1 MRPSIGQHV
10 RVLYDFET
18 SKKGEITLL
27 TGDIIQITEVVD
39 DNWLRGRLSGAEGI
53 FPSNFVESITL
64 PSVQPGQKIFAGVDE
79 FRADQDGDL
88 GINRG
93 DIIVGLQQLDDN
105 WWQGSCGSN
114 TGIFP
119 LTCVVELVGDDP
131 LSEADHRSS
140 QQCGSLTE
148 HICARALVDI
158 TPQIDGELGFG
169 IGDVITIS
177 EIIDSDWYMG
187 QFGGKEGLV
196 SSVCVE
202 LLEDVEISKS
212 NAGHATE
219 NHVQETRSSSA
230 LGGESSQANQLNVSS
245 FSSEN
250 TRSYDTEITP
260 YARTIYPFQGQ
271 SQDELSF
278 GANEIVTLIQHVDS
292 EWIEGELDGR
302 IALFPAGYV
311 EIIVDCPYA
320 ETEQSQDF
328 GQVQPDPSAPTQ
340 PYSAPSESSA
350 APVEASSDVAES
362 CSIGSTDSD
371 QLGLVLHKFEG
382 EVDGDLKVSEG
393 DTVIVVQVLDG
404 NWIQA
409 RDESG
414 HIGLVPLNHVQVIGE
429 GPRHVPPSDVD
440 NVIQTSEPVVPIPKE
455 NGVSSN
461 RDTSC
466 VKTPENNNHEQDVEK
481 LKIGRADEEFSAP
494 QPVTEKPM
502 LKPKPA
508 VKPKLAPK
516 PVIKPKPLVLT
527 PKPFTKPSGMSTSL
541 SVGHVSSPTEKS
553 VFKGINTSKSLNS
566 LIEEQLRSAKT
577 ESGEINRSRSS
588 STKSS
593 GSNSSTGSF
602 KKQDS
607 LNSFPQESNA
617 QRSRPNSMVSDRSSR
632 PGSEAFEDIASLD
645 QHEGNTSVISQF
657 SDVSQQPNDQSVQ
670 FSANSYQFST
680 DLPPAQSPK
689 PKDANGFI
697 NSAFVKDHDDPHTLQ
712 MSLPARPPPPVPSVK
727 GSKSK
732 TRLPP
737 VRAPPP
743 RPSAPRPAQPVKAPP
758 MSAGSSKPHPIPL
771 RPAPP
776 VPKGPPKMP
785 TRPTPV
791 RPSMPNAPRR
801 PPPRPPPSDL
811 MSFSPE
817 KDTSQDVD
825 DEVNAEVVAELKGRI
840 AEIQKDIQSYEKSC
854 GELTLMLQQVGEEGR
869 EEILETLDDQ
879 RANVQGL
886 TEELTNLRQ
895 NLHQLCPAELRQYQA
910 EQEAQRRREEAKRK
924 MEEDKKKQEEQKQK
938 RREKR
943 ENVIAELLATEKDY
957 LRDLHLCIDTFL
969 GPAAEKVP
977 GVEMEVVF
985 GNIEEIADVSQS
997 FLTMLEGCIN
1007 GKTFEEQIIG
1017 PNFVHFSEDMK
1028 NTYAPYC
1035 RNHDTVITLM
1045 EKYTDNVEVKEYF
1058 GRMITKLREQTNVFD
1073 LESLLIKPIQ
1083 RILKYPLLLN
1093 ELFKSTEDDHKDKH
1107 EIVKAIN
1114 AMTDVATAINEYK
1127 RRKDLVFKYKKD
1139 SDQRFSE
1146 KIAKFNFHSIR
1157 KKSSRMRGRLSTNLG
1172 LGLQTRDENFEREEV
1187 RFRHIEKAVRVFQ
1200 KNVSMYMDHMQE
1212 CVGAEES
1219 LVADIVDLYDG
1230 QPSEEVK
1237 MYKEVQC
1244 KIVGPLLHT
1253 FRCTVEEQV
1262 LVPLSQ
1268 LIQMFDGPN
1277 NVIEKRF
1284 DKMLDYDSQFRK
1296 AKDNEKND
1304 ALQTAKND
1312 YEAMNAQLLDELPK
1326 LFGLAF
1332 QMLTDCMGAFTKAQK
1347 TFTDQTLKATYTLVQ
1362 LPLLLSSDAGVIETF
1377 NMNHTT
1383 ALDKVSALMFIPRG
1397 FNPKMD
1403 SLKLDK
1409 KQKRMSV
1416 DQGSAGRTVP
1426 AAGSSSPQSDSQR
1439 VYLRQIYPEAKL
1451 HRVGYTYAAL
1461 DLMDLSLN
1469 EGVMVGVIKD
1479 QDPMGNKDKWFVDD
1493 GVQKGF
1499 VPKKILSPWAGE
1511 VAGGGVGGTGSSP
1524 SGSLNSLM
1532 MEEGLEGLGNDTMSD
1547 IISLSSTASQAPVY
1561 PSLTPEPVPEAS
1573 PEQYYYAEFA
1583 FQSRGASEVSMF
1595 EGQVV
1600 TVIAKADQEG
1610 NTEWWLVDADGK
1622 RGYAPANYLRP
1633 MS

>member
-1 MRPSIGQHV
+1 MRPSVGQHV

-39 DNWLRGRLSGAEGI
+39 DNWLRGRLNGTEGI

-64 PSVQPGQKIFAGVDE
+64 PSLQPGQKIFAGVDE
-79 FRADQDGDL
+79 FQPAQDGDL

-93 DIIVGLQQLDDN
+93 DIIVGLHQLDDN
-105 WWQGSCGSN
+105 WWHGSCGGN

-119 LTCVVELVGDDP
+119 LTCVTELVDP
-131 LSEADHRSS
+131 LSKADQRSS
-140 QQCGSLTE
+140 QQKGLLSE
-148 HICARALVDI
+148 PICARALVDI
-158 TPQIDGELGFG
+158 TPQLDGEIGFG
-169 IGDVITIS
+169 IGDVITIT

-202 LLEDVEISKS
+202 LLEDVKISES

-219 NHVQETRSSSA
+219 NHVQENQTSSS
-230 LGGESSQANQLNVSS
+230 LGSESSQENQLNVSS

-260 YARTIYPFQGQ
+260 YARTIYAFQGQ

-278 GANEIVTLIQHVDS
+278 AANEIVTLIQHVDS

-302 IALFPAGYV
+302 IGLFPTGYV

-320 ETEQSQDF
+320 ETGQIQDL
-328 GQVQPDPSAPTQ
+328 GQVQPDPPAQQYPPPT
-340 PYSAPSESSA
+340 ESTSV
-350 APVEASSDVAES
+350 PVTASSDLAES

-371 QLGLVLHKFEG
+371 QLGLVLHNFEG

-393 DTVIVVQVLDG
+393 DTVIIVQMLDG

-409 RDESG
+409 RDETG
-414 HIGLVPLNHVQVIGE
+414 HVGLVPLNHVQVIGE
-429 GPRHVPPSDVD
+429 GPRHLPSDVD
-440 NVIQTSEPVVPIPKE
+440 NVIQTSEPTVPIHKE

-461 RDTSC
+461 LETSRA
-466 VKTPENNNHEQDVEK
+466 KTPENNNRKEDVEK
-481 LKIGRADEEFSAP
+481 LKKDGTDRESSAP
-494 QPVTEKPM
+494 QPATEKPR

-516 PVIKPKPLVLT
+516 PVIKPKPVVLT
-527 PKPFTKPSGMSTSL
+527 PKPYTKPSGMSTSL
-541 SVGHVSSPTEKS
+541 SVGHVSSPKEKN
-553 VFKGINTSKSLNS
+553 VFKGINASKSLNS
-566 LIEEQLRSAKT
+566 LIEEQLRTAKT
-577 ESGEINRSRSS
+577 ESEEIDRSRSS
-588 STKSS
+588 STRSS
-593 GSNSSTGSF
+593 ESSPGSI

-607 LNSFPQESNA
+607 LIESSV
-617 QRSRPNSMVSDRSSR
+617 QRSRPGSIISDKSSR
-632 PGSEAFEDIASLD
+632 PGSDAFEDLANLD
-645 QHEGNTSVISQF
+645 QLVHEGNTSVTSQF
-657 SDVSQQPNDQSVQ
+657 SENSDQSLN
-670 FSANSYQFST
+670 FSANSYQFNT
-680 DLPPAQSPK
+680 DLPPASSPK

-697 NSAFVKDHDDPHTLQ
+697 NSAFVKDHDDPHTLH

-732 TRLPP
+732 TRIPP
-737 VRAPPP
+737 LRAPPP
-743 RPSAPRPAQPVKAPP
+743 RPSAPRPAQPAKATLL
-758 MSAGSSKPHPIPL
+758 SAGSSKPHPVPL

-785 TRPTPV
+785 NRPAPL
-791 RPSMPNAPRR
+791 RPSIPNAPRR

-817 KDTSQDVD
+817 KDTSPDVE

-854 GELTLMLQQVGEEGR
+854 SELTLMLQQVGEDGR

-924 MEEDKKKQEEQKQK
+924 MEEDKKRQEEQKQK

-969 GPAAEKVP
+969 GPSAEKVP
-977 GVEMEVVF
+977 GVDMEVVF
-985 GNIEEIADVSQS
+985 GNIEEIAEVSQKL
-997 FLTMLEGCIN
+997 LTMLEGCIN
-1007 GKTFEEQIIG
+1007 GKTFEEQLIG

-1035 RNHDTVITLM
+1035 RNHDAVITLM

-1058 GRMITKLREQTNVFD
+1058 TRIITKLREQTNVFD
-1073 LESLLIKPIQ
+1073 LESLLIKPVQ

-1093 ELFKSTEDDHKDKH
+1093 ELFKSTEDDHKDKQ

-1200 KNVSMYMDHMQE
+1200 KNVSTYMDLMQE
-1212 CVGAEES
+1212 RVGAEES

-1237 MYKEVQC
+1237 MYKEVQG

-1326 LFGLAF
+1326 LFHLAF

-1362 LPLLLSSDAGVIETF
+1362 LPLLLTSDASVIETF
-1377 NMNHTT
+1377 NMNHST
-1383 ALDKVSALMFIPRG
+1383 ALDRVSTLMFIPRG

-1403 SLKLDK
+1403 SIKPDK
-1409 KQKRMSV
+1409 KLKRMSL
-1416 DQGSAGRTVP
+1416 DQGSTGRTVP

-1439 VYLRQIYPEAKL
+1439 VYLRQLYPTAKL
-1451 HRVGYTYAAL
+1451 YRVGYTYSAL

-1469 EGVMVGVIKD
+1469 EGIMVGVIKD

-1493 GVQKGF
+1493 GVNKGF
-1499 VPKKILSPWAGE
+1499 VPKKILSPWSGE
-1511 VAGGGVGGTGSSP
+1511 VPGGGVGGAGSSP
-1524 SGSLNSLM
+1524 SGSLNSLI
-1532 MEEGLEGLGNDTMSD
+1532 MEEGLESLGNDTMSD
-1547 IISLSSTASQAPVY
+1547 IISLSSTASQAQVY
-1561 PSLTPEPVPEAS
+1561 PSLTPEPVPEAQ

-1583 FQSRGASEVSMF
+1583 FQSRSASEVSMF

-1600 TVIAKADQEG
+1600 TVIAKSDQEG

>member
-39 DNWLRGRLSGAEGI
+39 DNWLRGRLNGAEGI

-64 PSVQPGQKIFAGVDE
+64 PSLQPGQKIFAGVDE
-79 FRADQDGDL
+79 FQAGQDGDL

-93 DIIVGLQQLDDN
+93 DIIVGLHQLDDN
-105 WWQGSCGSN
+105 WWQGSCGGN

-119 LTCVVELVGDDP
+119 LTCVTELLDP
-131 LSEADHRSS
+131 PAKADQRSS
-140 QQCGSLTE
+140 QQKGSLSE
-148 HICARALVDI
+148 PICARAMVDI

-169 IGDVITIS
+169 IGDVITIT

-202 LLEDVEISKS
+202 LLEDVIISES
-212 NAGHATE
+212 NAGHTTE
-219 NHVQETRSSSA
+219 NHVQENQTSSA
-230 LGGESSQANQLNVSS
+230 LGNEISQANQLNVSS

-260 YARTIYPFQGQ
+260 YARTIYAFQGQ

-278 GANEIVTLIQHVDS
+278 AANEIVTLIQHVDS

-302 IALFPAGYV
+302 IGLFPAGYV

-320 ETEQSQDF
+320 ETGQIQDL
-328 GQVQPDPSAPTQ
+328 GQVQPDSPAQQYSAPTESS
-340 PYSAPSESSA
+340 SAPA
-350 APVEASSDVAES
+350 TASSDLAES

-371 QLGLVLHKFEG
+371 QLGLVLHNFEG

-393 DTVIVVQVLDG
+393 DTVIVVQILDG

-409 RDESG
+409 RDETG
-414 HIGLVPLNHVQVIGE
+414 HVGLVPLNHVQVIGE
-429 GPRHVPPSDVD
+429 GPRHLPSDVD
-440 NVIQTSEPVVPIPKE
+440 NVIQTSEPIVPIHKE

-461 RDTSC
+461 LDTSC
-466 VKTPENNNHEQDVEK
+466 EKTPEINNHKEDVEK
-481 LKIGRADEEFSAP
+481 LKKDGTDEESSTPRPA
-494 QPVTEKPM
+494 TEKPR

-516 PVIKPKPLVLT
+516 PVIKPKPIVLT
-527 PKPFTKPSGMSTSL
+527 PKPYTETLRNVHSL
-541 SVGHVSSPTEKS
+541 SVGHVSSPKEKN

-566 LIEEQLRSAKT
+566 LIEEQLTSAKT
-577 ESGEINRSRSS
+577 ESDELNRSRSS
-588 STKSS
+588 STRSS
-593 GSNSSTGSF
+593 ESSPGSI

-607 LNSFPQESNA
+607 LTESNV
-617 QRSRPNSMVSDRSSR
+617 QRSRPGSIISDKSSR
-632 PGSEAFEDIASLD
+632 PGSDAFEDLASLD
-645 QHEGNTSVISQF
+645 QLVHEGNASVTSQYSE
-657 SDVSQQPNDQSVQ
+657 VSQQNSDQSVH
-670 FSANSYQFST
+670 FSDNSYQFNT
-680 DLPPAQSPK
+680 DLPPPQSPK

-732 TRLPP
+732 TRVPP
-737 VRAPPP
+737 LRAPPP
-743 RPSAPRPAQPVKAPP
+743 RPSAPRPAQPAKATPL
-758 MSAGSSKPHPIPL
+758 SAGSSKPHPIPL

-785 TRPTPV
+785 NRPAPV
-791 RPSMPNAPRR
+791 RPSIPNAPRR

-817 KDTSQDVD
+817 KDTSPDVD

-854 GELTLMLQQVGEEGR
+854 KE
-869 EEILETLDDQ
+869 
-879 RANVQGL
+879 
-886 TEELTNLRQ
+886 
-895 NLHQLCPAELRQYQA
+895 LHQLCPAELRQYQA

-924 MEEDKKKQEEQKQK
+924 MEEDKKRQEEQKQK

-957 LRDLHLCIDTFL
+957 LRDLHLCIDAFL

-977 GVEMEVVF
+977 GVDMEVVF
-985 GNIEEIADVSQS
+985 GNIEEIADVSQRL
-997 FLTMLEGCIN
+997 LTMLEGCIN

-1035 RNHDTVITLM
+1035 RNHDAVITLM

-1058 GRMITKLREQTNVFD
+1058 TRIITKLREQTNVFD

-1093 ELFKSTEDDHKDKH
+1093 ELFKSTEDDHKDKQ
-1107 EIVKAIN
+1107 EIVKAIS

-1187 RFRHIEKAVRVFQ
+1187 RFRHIEKAIRVFQ
-1200 KNVSMYMDHMQE
+1200 KNVSMYMEHMQE

-1237 MYKEVQC
+1237 MYKEIQG

-1304 ALQTAKND
+1304 ALQIAKND

-1326 LFGLAF
+1326 LFSLAF
-1332 QMLTDCMGAFTKAQK
+1332 KMLTDCMGAFTKAQK

-1377 NMNHTT
+1377 NISHST
-1383 ALDKVSALMFIPRG
+1383 ALDRVSTLMFIPRG

-1403 SLKLDK
+1403 SMKPDK
-1409 KQKRMSV
+1409 KQKRMSLG
-1416 DQGSAGRTVP
+1416 QGSAGRTVP

-1439 VYLRQIYPEAKL
+1439 VYLRQLYPAAKL
-1451 HRVGYTYAAL
+1451 HRVGYTYSAL
-1461 DLMDLSLN
+1461 DSMDLCLN
-1469 EGVMVGVIKD
+1469 EGIMVGVIKD

-1493 GVQKGF
+1493 GVKKGF
-1499 VPKKILSPWAGE
+1499 VPKKILSPWSGE
-1511 VAGGGVGGTGSSP
+1511 VGVGGAGSSP

-1532 MEEGLEGLGNDTMSD
+1532 MEEGLESLGNDTMSD
-1547 IISLSSTASQAPVY
+1547 IISLSSTASQAQVY
-1561 PSLTPEPVPEAS
+1561 PSLTPEPVPEAQ

-1595 EGQVV
+1595 EGQVI
-1600 TVIAKADQEG
+1600 TVIAKSDQEG